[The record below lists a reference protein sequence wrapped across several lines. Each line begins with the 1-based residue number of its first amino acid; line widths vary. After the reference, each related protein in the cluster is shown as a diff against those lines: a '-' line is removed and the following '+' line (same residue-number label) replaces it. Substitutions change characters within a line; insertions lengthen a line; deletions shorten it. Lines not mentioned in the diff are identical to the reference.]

1 MPKLADRGRFVTYDV
16 HMQLAYTDGR
26 EIAELSDF
34 QTGGRPIGTAP
45 VEYTATIS
53 SEGARLLRKERAS
66 FYRATQGDERFT
78 LTIDEGRELSLS
90 GTVRRR

>member
-1 MPKLADRGRFVTYDV
+1 MY
-16 HMQLAYTDGR
+16 LAYTDGR
-26 EIAELSDF
+26 AIAELCDL

-53 SEGARLLRKERAS
+53 TEGARMLRNERAS
-66 FYRATQGDERFT
+66 FYRGTQGEERFT
-78 LTIDEGRELSLS
+78 LTIDEGRELTLS